1 MAAKAFVAETQ
12 AARARGE
19 LISRK
24 LVEFQASYLLVAM
37 RQRILALPQAYAG
50 RLVGLTDPHEVSQ
63 ILRAAMIELLD
74 ELKDLPS
81 RATDANWLERVAEE
95 QAAGGA
101 EPVAKAGKRGP
112 QAAPPAGD
120 KAGAE
125 ESLNFPPVGS
135 LKRSNSRSLSRC
147 RRRRVA
153 VFSTFP
159 VMGFSSA
166 LDPFG

>member
-1 MAAKAFVAETQ
+1 MHAPPTQGVKGVKPRFKSAKQELPKLSKAYLELRNRQMAAKAFVAETQ

-112 QAAPPAGD
+112 PGRAA
-120 KAGAE
+120 
-125 ESLNFPPVGS
+125 
-135 LKRSNSRSLSRC
+135 SR
-147 RRRRVA
+147 
-153 VFSTFP
+153 
-159 VMGFSSA
+159 G
-166 LDPFG
+166 